1 MPGIIPEG
9 CCILAGQPKI
19 GKSFLV
25 LAIAL
30 AAASGDRVLGV
41 EVQHRP
47 VLYLALEDDARRL
60 QSRAHV
66 LRDDEP
72 LPEEFYYLTR
82 EHASNAM
89 DIAGTWVG
97 AHTDSKPMVI
107 VDTLE
112 KVRGAR
118 GNNPYADGYKAGTAL
133 QSLLSPGG
141 GVLAVHHTRKGES
154 DDFLDDVS
162 GTLGLVGSVDTVI
175 TLKRKRTD
183 VAATLS
189 VTGRDVDEMVYHVT
203 FVDGKWKADGSD
215 LSDAARKANEGNLGD
230 TMRAVLQLVN
240 ARSSTIAADVVDT
253 LGLKEDTSRQ
263 YLRRLAER
271 GLIERIGT
279 GAYVPCHGVTSVTSV
294 TGSGLR
300 RFGRRRTIRP
310 WRLRR
315 RWKGGRPAA
324 G

>member
-1 MPGIIPEG
+1 
-9 CCILAGQPKI
+9 
-19 GKSFLV
+19 
-25 LAIAL
+25 
-30 AAASGDRVLGV
+30 
-41 EVQHRP
+41 
-47 VLYLALEDDARRL
+47 
-60 QSRAHV
+60 
-66 LRDDEP
+66 
-72 LPEEFYYLTR
+72 
-82 EHASNAM
+82 
-89 DIAGTWVG
+89 
-97 AHTDSKPMVI
+97 
-107 VDTLE
+107 
-112 KVRGAR
+112 
-118 GNNPYADGYKAGTAL
+118 
-133 QSLLSPGG
+133 
-141 GVLAVHHTRKGES
+141 
-154 DDFLDDVS
+154 VS

-279 GAYVPCHGVTSVTSV
+279 GAYGPVTVSQVSQV
-294 TGSGLR
+294 SRDQDCGGSADDEPSDPGGSDDV
-300 RFGRRRTIRP
+300 GRVVDPPRDE
-310 WRLRR
+310 LVLS
-315 RWKGGRPAA
+315 GA
-324 G
+324 